1 MLSAVLAVSAL
12 PFSKVEAKS
21 KWVEI
26 NGVNYEI
33 NRITGECEASL
44 NVKKGK
50 SEVRIPNKVK
60 YQGDTYKVTFF
71 SWDDCDQDWK
81 EETNRSYK
89 PAAGSY
95 QAVLEKITIAKGVRV
110 SEPACHYQK
119 LKKIVFEEP
128 AGVSGTEFYDCP
140 QLQSLYIPKK
150 VKYWPTVRKCPK
162 VKITI
167 SSSNPYLKVINNDI
181 YSKNGKTLYSVAST
195 KANYKVKKSVKV
207 IDDGAFYKNDNIKS
221 IYLPDSVKKIGDEAF
236 GDMKNLQ
243 SIRFSNSIKELDYAI
258 FNKCK
263 KLTTVKLPKKIQT
276 IRGTFGGKKNCYL
289 KKVYINATSLKKCNL
304 KSIPKTCKIYV
315 KNKKVKQQ
323 VKGAGFKGKIL
334 IR

>member
-1 MLSAVLAVSAL
+1 M
-12 PFSKVEAKS
+12 K
-21 KWVEI
+21 
-26 NGVNYEI
+26 
-33 NRITGECEASL
+33 
-44 NVKKGK
+44 
-50 SEVRIPNKVK
+50 
-60 YQGDTYKVTFF
+60 Q
-71 SWDDCDQDWK
+71 
-81 EETNRSYK
+81 
-89 PAAGSY
+89 
-95 QAVLEKITIAKGVRV
+95 
-110 SEPACHYQK
+110 
-119 LKKIVFEEP
+119 
-128 AGVSGTEFYDCP
+128 
-140 QLQSLYIPKK
+140 
-150 VKYWPTVRKCPK
+150 
-162 VKITI
+162 
-167 SSSNPYLKVINNDI
+167 
-181 YSKNGKTLYSVAST
+181 
-195 KANYKVKKSVKV
+195 
-207 IDDGAFYKNDNIKS
+207 
-221 IYLPDSVKKIGDEAF
+221 F

>member
-1 MLSAVLAVSAL
+1 MRKQFKTLSALMLSAVLAVSAL

-71 SWDDCDQDWK
+71 SWDDWDQDWK

-162 VKITI
+162 VKIRI
-167 SSSNPYLKVINNDI
+167 SSCNPYLKVVNNDI

-221 IYLPDSVKKIGDEAF
+221 IYLPDSVKK
-236 GDMKNLQ
+236 N
-243 SIRFSNSIKELDYAI
+243 R
-258 FNKCK
+258 
-263 KLTTVKLPKKIQT
+263 
-276 IRGTFGGKKNCYL
+276 R
-289 KKVYINATSLKKCNL
+289 
-304 KSIPKTCKIYV
+304 
-315 KNKKVKQQ
+315 
-323 VKGAGFKGKIL
+323 
-334 IR
+334 

>member
-1 MLSAVLAVSAL
+1 M
-12 PFSKVEAKS
+12 
-21 KWVEI
+21 
-26 NGVNYEI
+26 
-33 NRITGECEASL
+33 
-44 NVKKGK
+44 
-50 SEVRIPNKVK
+50 
-60 YQGDTYKVTFF
+60 
-71 SWDDCDQDWK
+71 
-81 EETNRSYK
+81 
-89 PAAGSY
+89 
-95 QAVLEKITIAKGVRV
+95 
-110 SEPACHYQK
+110 
-119 LKKIVFEEP
+119 FEEP

-323 VKGAGFKGKIL
+323 VKGAGFRGKIL

>member
-1 MLSAVLAVSAL
+1 MPNKLTSLGNGAFEYCNA
-12 PFSKVEAKS
+12 
-21 KWVEI
+21 EI
-26 NGVNYEI
+26 I
-33 NRITGECEASL
+33 FPASL
-44 NVKKGK
+44 KYIPIMGDNAVTKVTIPEGVKMIGEEAFAYCSNFTEITLPSTITNIERSAFFNTPITEFVYPQNIDNIPASAFGGTKLTEFSVPDNVK
-50 SEVRIPNKVK
+50 E
-60 YQGDTYKVTFF
+60 
-71 SWDDCDQDWK
+71 
-81 EETNRSYK
+81 
-89 PAAGSY
+89 
-95 QAVLEKITIAKGVRV
+95 
-110 SEPACHYQK
+110 
-119 LKKIVFEEP
+119 
-128 AGVSGTEFYDCP
+128 
-140 QLQSLYIPKK
+140 
-150 VKYWPTVRKCPK
+150 
-162 VKITI
+162 
-167 SSSNPYLKVINNDI
+167 
-181 YSKNGKTLYSVAST
+181 
-195 KANYKVKKSVKV
+195 

-334 IR
+334 IC

>member
-1 MLSAVLAVSAL
+1 MKRIL
-12 PFSKVEAKS
+12 KS
-21 KWVEI
+21 LLDKF
-26 NGVNYEI
+26 Y
-33 NRITGECEASL
+33 T
-44 NVKKGK
+44 
-50 SEVRIPNKVK
+50 
-60 YQGDTYKVTFF
+60 
-71 SWDDCDQDWK
+71 K
-81 EETNRSYK
+81 EEIAISC
-89 PAAGSY
+89 
-95 QAVLEKITIAKGVRV
+95 IAK
-110 SEPACHYQK
+110 
-119 LKKIVFEEP
+119 LNLNN
-128 AGVSGTEFYDCP
+128 YD
-140 QLQSLYIPKK
+140 LI
-150 VKYWPTVRKCPK
+150 
-162 VKITI
+162 
-167 SSSNPYLKVINNDI
+167 
-181 YSKNGKTLYSVAST
+181 
-195 KANYKVKKSVKV
+195 
-207 IDDGAFYKNDNIKS
+207 IDPCCGDGAFYKNDNIKS